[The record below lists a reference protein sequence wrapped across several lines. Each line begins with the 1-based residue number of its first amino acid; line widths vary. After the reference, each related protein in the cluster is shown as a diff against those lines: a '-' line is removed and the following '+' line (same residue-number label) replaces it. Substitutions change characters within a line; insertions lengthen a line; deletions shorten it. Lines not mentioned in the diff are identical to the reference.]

1 MCADG
6 GQADAHTEE
15 GDEMEKD
22 PQAGAQGRYH
32 AQTTASHSALSPI
45 FRSSVGPWS
54 TGLPGFSKRPGGRL
68 ETTAGSRL
76 GIRSRCPFGR
86 DRSIG
91 QDMRLETGV
100 YLRYQ
105 RPFLVPEF
113 RRAIDLGRVR
123 TIWCRGKGGW
133 RGDAHIAVRSRSA
146 STECIIGWC
155 D

>member
-6 GQADAHTEE
+6 DPADAQTEE
-15 GDEMEKD
+15 GAEMEKD
-22 PQAGAQGRYH
+22 PQAGAQGRYR
-32 AQTTASHSALSPI
+32 AQTTVSHSALTAI
-45 FRSSVGPWS
+45 CRSSARRWS
-54 TGLPGFSKRPGGRL
+54 TGLLGLSKRPGGRL

-76 GIRSRCPFGR
+76 GIRSRYPFGR
-86 DRSIG
+86 ARTIG

-113 RRAIDLGRVR
+113 RRAIDLGRDR

-146 STECIIGWC
+146 PIECIIGWC

>member
-6 GQADAHTEE
+6 DRADAQTEK
-15 GDEMEKD
+15 GDGIEKD
-22 PQAGAQGRYH
+22 PQAGARGRYR

-45 FRSSVGPWS
+45 FRSSAGPWS
-54 TGLPGFSKRPGGRL
+54 AGLLSLSKRPGGRL

-76 GIRSRCPFGR
+76 GIRSRYPCGR

-105 RPFLVPEF
+105 RPFLVPEL
-113 RRAIDLGRVR
+113 RRAIDLGWVR

-133 RGDAHIAVRSRSA
+133 RGDAHIAVGSRSA
-146 STECIIGWC
+146 PTECIIGWC